1 MRNINYYLMK
11 KTLLSLTGTLLLLI
25 ILKLFTYSTNAPS
38 ARFSNDYSDSTK
50 VYPIQIPA
58 DLLFAGEQVPLSDI
72 EVYERMDRELL
83 VNNYWQSNTLLMH
96 KRANRWFPV
105 IEPILKKYGIPN
117 DFKYIPLVE
126 TGMMN
131 LISPAGAT
139 GFWQFMEP
147 TGLQYGLE
155 INKEVDERYDVEKS
169 TIAACKMFR
178 SNYKDL
184 GNWTL
189 VAAAYNMGINGLM
202 TQMTKQKQRNYYDL
216 LLNAETSRYVFR
228 LVAIK
233 EIISKPR
240 VYGYFFKKADLYYNI
255 PVSRVKVDSSISNLA
270 DFALANNISYKTLKN
285 FNPWMRDSFLSNT
298 KKKVYL
304 VQIPKANFEN
314 ASPYGATSSVSK
326 NVNSNVFTK
335 VITDSI
341 QTEKIELEYIL
352 KDEED
357 LDFVSKRYN
366 VSIEELKN
374 WNKLKDLTVA
384 NGQKIIIFVPQPE

>member
-1 MRNINYYLMK
+1 MK
-11 KTLLSLTGTLLLLI
+11 KTLLSLTGTLLLLV
-25 ILKLFTYSTNAPS
+25 ILKLFTYSTNVRTN
-38 ARFSNDYSDSTK
+38 RFSNEYSDTTK
-50 VYPIQIPA
+50 VFPIVLPS
-58 DLLFAGEQVPLSDI
+58 DLQFAGEMVPLSDF

-139 GFWQFMEP
+139 GFWPFMEP

-169 TIAACKMFR
+169 TIAACKMFKE
-178 SNYKDL
+178 NYRDL

-189 VAAAYNMGINGLM
+189 VAAAYNMGINGLKG
-202 TQMTKQKQRNYYDL
+202 QMDRQKQDNYYDL

-233 EIISKPR
+233 EIVSKPR
-240 VYGYFFKKADLYYNI
+240 TYGYFFKKSDLYYNI
-255 PVSRVKVDSSISNLA
+255 PVSKVKVDSAIANLA
-270 DFALANNISYKTLKN
+270 DFAGQFNISYKTLKI
-285 FNPWMRDSFLSNT
+285 FNPWLRESFLANSR
-298 KKKVYL
+298 KKVYL
-304 VQIPKANFEN
+304 VQIPKPSYEN
-314 ASPYGATSSVSK
+314 ASPYGKVASVAGIANQSLVK
-326 NVNSNVFTK
+326 EA
-335 VITDSI
+335 ITDSTKT
-341 QTEKIELEYIL
+341 QKIELEYII
-352 KDEED
+352 KDDED

-366 VSIEELKN
+366 VSIEDLKI
-374 WNKLKDLTVA
+374 WNKLGNLTVN
-384 NGQKIIIFVPQPE
+384 NGQKIILFVPQPE